1 MVISKFRLSNIAVQA
16 AAGAIFAVGCMGA
29 ANATTYS
36 QGFETACG
44 DCDWT
49 LYTPG
54 ALTPQQAAPPGPS
67 SGSYYADITNTHDAY
82 QAGYGSGG
90 YTYYGG
96 RSAYVGDTTQ
106 SLDIYI
112 DPTWAAGS
120 GFWLDMSPANQTGT
134 ASNYAAESNFRFS
147 ADGSQVDVN
156 AHGTGTMASITTAG
170 WYTFQMM
177 FSKGALLTDPIITA
191 LSIFDHSGTQVGSTV
206 FTPAD
211 MVTYGND
218 YQSQY
223 LGSGGY
229 AWLTVWRNGFAD
241 DLLHIDNANQT
252 IGATPLPAAL
262 PLFGSGLGVVGGILG
277 WRKKRKCAAQAAA

>member
-1 MVISKFRLSNIAVQA
+1 MGISKFRLSNIAVQA
-16 AAGAIFAVGCMGA
+16 AAGAIFAVACVGA
-29 ANATTYS
+29 ANATTYM

-54 ALTPQQAAPPGPS
+54 ALTPQQSAPPGPS
-67 SGSYYADITNTHDAY
+67 SGSYYANITNTPNHYA
-82 QAGYGSGG
+82 AGYGEAG
-90 YTYYGG
+90 YTYFGG

-112 DPTWAAGS
+112 DPAWAAGS
-120 GFWLDMSPANQTGT
+120 SFWLDMSPANQTGL

-147 ADGSQVDVN
+147 ADGSQVNVN
-156 AHGTGTMASITTAG
+156 AHGNVVPMASITTAG

-177 FSKGALLTDPIITA
+177 FSKGTLPTDPIIVA
-191 LSIFDHSGTQVGSTV
+191 LSIFDHLGTQVGSTV
-206 FTPAD
+206 VTPTN
-211 MVTYGND
+211 MVSYGDD

-229 AWLTVWRNGFAD
+229 AWLTVWKNGSAGD
-241 DLLHIDNANQT
+241 VLHIDNANQM
-252 IGATPLPAAL
+252 ITPLPAAL

-277 WRKKRKCAAQAAA
+277 WRKRRKRVAQAAA